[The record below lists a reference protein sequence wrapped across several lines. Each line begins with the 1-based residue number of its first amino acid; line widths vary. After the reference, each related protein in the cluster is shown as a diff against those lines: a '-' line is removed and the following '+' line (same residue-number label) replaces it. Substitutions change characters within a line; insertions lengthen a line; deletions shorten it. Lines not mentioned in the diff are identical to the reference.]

1 MTCFVEDRRVTYLL
15 TKAYRKKISPSATDL
30 IKRIITQEPNS
41 RVIGKLPYQLFVADN
56 FFPPH
61 FHLANTVQRT
71 DTGKKKLAF
80 SLSLCFMVSAG
91 KLGPLIYLCSL
102 LDVGESMCG
111 ICPTQIFRTLTL

>member
-71 DTGKKKLAF
+71 DTGKKKIGLF
-80 SLSLCFMVSAG
+80 LVPVLYGVSW
-91 KLGPLIYLCSL
+91 KVGPFDL
-102 LDVGESMCG
+102 LMFPIRCG
-111 ICPTQIFRTLTL
+111 